1 MESPRAGQ
9 VRVLRVGELVAT
21 LSEVVA
27 DALGRVWVVGELS
40 NLRRAAS
47 GHLYFTLKDDGA
59 QLRAVLFRG
68 DALRLRFEPTDG
80 LEVLA
85 FGEVSVYGARGELQL
100 VVRQLEPRGQGA
112 LRLAF
117 EQLRARLEQ
126 EGLFAASRKRPL
138 PRLPRAVG
146 VVTSA
151 QGAAVRDVIEVT
163 GARCL
168 SIPLLVAAARVQ
180 GDGADLELVEALQL
194 LSARPEVDVILLV
207 RGGGSL
213 EDLWCFNSESLAR
226 AIARCPVP
234 VVAGVGHET
243 DVTIADW
250 VADARAPTPSAAA
263 ALVVPDGR
271 ELAVRLARARSRLRG
286 ALSIHLGRA
295 RTRLAAGR
303 TALRHTSPMARLV
316 ARRERLAREALRLA
330 GAMRLRLER
339 GSVRLAAGREALRR
353 PPLALVRARAGLAVA
368 AGRLD
373 TLSPLAVLGRG
384 YAIARRAADGRIVR
398 DPTEVAPGERL
409 AVRVAA
415 GEIDASVVATRP
427 RRES

>member
-1 MESPRAGQ
+1 MESARAGE
-9 VRVLRVGELVAT
+9 VRVLRVGELVAA
-21 LSEVVA
+21 LSALVR
-27 DALGRVWVVGELS
+27 DALGRVWVIGELT

-59 QLRAVLFRG
+59 QLRAVLFRA
-68 DALRLRFEPTDG
+68 DALRLRFEPADG

-85 FGEVSVYGARGELQL
+85 FGEITVYGARGELQL
-100 VVRQLEPRGQGA
+100 LVRQLEPRGQGA

-117 EQLRARLEQ
+117 EQLRARLER
-126 EGLFAASRKRPL
+126 EGLFATSRKRPL
-138 PRLPRAVG
+138 PRFPRAVG

-151 QGAAVRDVIEVT
+151 HGAAVRDVIEVT
-163 GARCL
+163 GARCPGV
-168 SIPLLVAAARVQ
+168 PLLVAAARVQ

-194 LSARPEVDVILLV
+194 LAARPEVEVILLV

-226 AIARCPVP
+226 AITRCPVP

-271 ELAVRLARARSRLRG
+271 ELAVRLARARGRLRG
-286 ALSIHLGRA
+286 ALTVHLARA
-295 RTRLAAGR
+295 RTRLSAGR
-303 TALRHTSPMARLV
+303 DALRHTSPIARLL
-316 ARRERLAREALRLA
+316 ARRERLGREAQRLEA
-330 GAMRLRLER
+330 AMRLRLER
-339 GSVRLAAGREALRR
+339 GAGRLAAGREALRR
-353 PPLALVRARAGLAVA
+353 PPLALARAGARFALA

-373 TLSPLAVLGRG
+373 SLSPLAVLGRG
-384 YAIARRAADGRIVR
+384 YAIARRASDGRIVR
-398 DPTEVAPGERL
+398 DPAEVAPGERL
-409 AVRVAA
+409 ALRVAG
-415 GEIDASVVATRP
+415 GEIDASVLAARS